1 MAERT
6 ATPGIPKIVAKCEK
20 GGRATWCRLQMRGF
34 KKNAKKLS
42 NCPSG
47 NSGMP
52 RNMKTT
58 KGLQIRLQHDTKL
71 AVIIMRYR

>member
-34 KKNAKKLS
+34 KKNAKKTKQLS
-42 NCPSG
+42 L
-47 NSGMP
+47 
-52 RNMKTT
+52 R
-58 KGLQIRLQHDTKL
+58 QQ
-71 AVIIMRYR
+71 RYAPKHEDD